1 MPSPTDTA
9 PHGRSAAPC
18 RCIQRWFPHP
28 VEHHRALRS
37 AEHIVPHDGSTE
49 LLCAPR
55 PVAAPGLIFRHCP
68 HRLPCAGPLTAA
80 STNDG
85 PFTHGSQQTNNDCP
99 FLNISPFPPTTV
111 RDTPTGN
118 VDNSFELSTYQH
130 PPCGKLRFFYPQRV
144 DSFVDNRWIA
154 ENNFFVNLEPP
165 YRATRSPPSSNFR
178 QPSIPRINLA
188 FTTIISSHSALSYK
202 HFHIVF
208 AYLRTR
214 QHKRHT
220 DVPCPPCPMSHART
234 ARYPEKRRPMS
245 PRAIHRSGAYPR
257 KPWPS
262 YTRSPMP
269 QEPWHGIPPVTPHQS
284 APRAHRNRPHECE
297 NAPHPQARRVHVI
310 TGVRFRPTSPHR
322 NRTPHEGSD
331 RQSLSS

>member
-55 PVAAPGLIFRHCP
+55 PVAAPGLTFRHCP
-68 HRLPCAGPLTAA
+68 HRLPCAGLLTAA

-99 FLNISPFPPTTV
+99 FLNISPFPPITV
-111 RDTPTGN
+111 RDTPTGD

-144 DSFVDNRWIA
+144 DSFVDNQWIA

-214 QHKRHT
+214 QHKQRT
-220 DVPCPPCPMSHART
+220 NAPCPVREQP
-234 ARYPEKRRPMS
+234 
-245 PRAIHRSGAYPR
+245 
-257 KPWPS
+257 
-262 YTRSPMP
+262 
-269 QEPWHGIPPVTPHQS
+269 GIPKREDPCRRVPSTAPVPIRENRGSHTPAARCPRTPARRSARRS
-284 APRAHRNRPHECE
+284 APISAARPSQ
-297 NAPHPQARRVHVI
+297 PP
-310 TGVRFRPTSPHR
+310 P
-322 NRTPHEGSD
+322 
-331 RQSLSS
+331 